1 VIDEVD
7 EALRLLVERELDGS
21 GVETSFEAPT
31 RDWAA
36 RRSVPTIDL
45 YLYDIREDRQ
55 RRNVGHEVVY
65 DEAGVIVAR
74 RLPSR
79 VFRLSYL
86 VTAWTQ
92 RTEDEH
98 RLLSQMLAC
107 ILRNEVIPR
116 ALLTGSLADQP
127 HNVPMTVAL
136 PPSEDRSL
144 SDVWTALGGELKPS
158 LDVVIAAPIG
168 SALSMPAGPPV
179 LEEPRITVGDETASG
194 RRRTAKI
201 GKQAADEPR
210 ADEVVRAGTEKQA
223 GRVIRVRDA
232 T

>member
-55 RRNVGHEVVY
+55 RRNVGHEPVHNESGVV
-65 DEAGVIVAR
+65 VAR

-98 RLLSQMLAC
+98 RLLSRMLAC

-116 ALLTGSLADQP
+116 ALLTGSLAAQP
-127 HNVPMTVAL
+127 NSVPMTVAL

-158 LDVVIAAPIG
+158 LDLVVTAPIG
-168 SALSMPAGPPV
+168 STQSVPAGPPV
-179 LEEPRITVGDETASG
+179 LEEPRISVDGETPAG
-194 RRRTAKI
+194 RRRSKRD
-201 GKQAADEPR
+201 GVVVEEPR
-210 ADEVVRAGTEKQA
+210 ADEVVRAGTEKQS
-223 GRVIRVRDA
+223 GRVIRVRDSS
-232 T
+232 

>member
-116 ALLTGSLADQP
+116 SLLTGTLAAQP

-168 SALSMPAGPPV
+168 SALSVPAGPPV
-179 LEEPRITVGDETASG
+179 LEEPRITVGDETPSG
-194 RRRTAKI
+194 RRKAAKI
-201 GKQAADEPR
+201 GKQVAEESR